1 MPPTWQVSVWFTD
14 SVGNY
19 QLLDDFMQVLSSNYF
34 APQVMSIILW
44 CLWFGTRDPARRWHN
59 QKVLVAVTIGSILA
73 SAIAE
78 AFVILQD
85 EIGSFWD
92 RPYDNHPEA
101 MQAMEL
107 LYFRLHD
114 PSFPSNAICIF
125 TAAAV
130 GVWFASHRASM
141 MLWAV
146 LVLWALGRIYVGIH
160 YPVDIFGGIALGCI
174 AALIARKLVQAFD
187 TQVSFLLRLIQSL
200 HLA

>member
-1 MPPTWQVSVWFTD
+1 
-14 SVGNY
+14 
-19 QLLDDFMQVLSSNYF
+19 MQVLACNYF

-44 CLWFGTRDPARRWHN
+44 CLWFGTRDTQRRWHN
-59 QKVLVAVTIGSILA
+59 QKVLMAVTLGAILA

-78 AFVILQD
+78 VFVVIQD
-85 EIGSFWD
+85 SFGSFWD

-101 MQAMEL
+101 MRAMEL
-107 LYFRLHD
+107 LYFRLPD

-125 TAAAV
+125 TAATV
-130 GVWFASHRASM
+130 GVWFASPRASM
-141 MLWAV
+141 ALWAV

-174 AALIARKLVQAFD
+174 AALIARKLTQIFD
-187 TQVSFLLRLIQSL
+187 KQVSAILQFIQRL